1 MFNPPKRFI
10 KRSPKS
16 LRSEDAM
23 SPTAIVVSIVIAL
36 GLIVGAVIL
45 VFVGIAAMAK
55 EARD

>member
-1 MFNPPKRFI
+1 
-10 KRSPKS
+10 
-16 LRSEDAM
+16 M

-45 VFVGIAAMAK
+45 VFVGVAAMAK